1 MIKTISLLFI
11 LTSVFAYSQQKV
23 TGKVYNNK
31 TSEPLSNVIV
41 SIFSGDSIIAYGKTN
56 AKGEFAIEGKK
67 INNITIVFRK
77 NGFEVFK
84 TEIKK
89 PTGDIYYLIPQQKK
103 PEYLEEVIL
112 KAEKSYIRTKD
123 DTLTYGANKL
133 RNNTSTTVE
142 DLIQN
147 IPGIAIDDLTGT
159 IRYRNKE
166 ISNILIDGDDVSGKD
181 YQIISKNLGEEA
193 AKAIQIIEGYTENEV
208 LKNFDRDNKV
218 ALNLQ
223 TEEKYR
229 NKLKGN
235 SKLGY
240 GVEDRY
246 NIKTTLISISE
257 KIKTINTI
265 GYNNVGEFSLGN
277 IVSSKNLQNNQ
288 QPLLNSNELN
298 FLHLSGSYDNQLRLS
313 LFNTL
318 NILEN
323 NDFTVSTNQ
332 AYKFDKDSK
341 LKSNITYYKDKI
353 TSITSEAL
361 LPYGSSDDIFNNQNS
376 RNKRE
381 NFKVG
386 LEFSKNYSDREK
398 LLLRTQFKNKN
409 HVITESGKQNDV
421 PFNFTGTVNNPE
433 IRFMADYTKK
443 LGNKAALVLFNN
455 TSISQIE
462 ENDIIENDYTLFFLD
477 SLQTG
482 FIEQNI
488 GYKVFK
494 SNFGVNYAYKFSTN
508 NIITTALLF
517 TNYNQQSSTG
527 FTAAFFED
535 VSIYTRNLT
544 NLSPQLHWSLFK
556 KFSSISILAKAS
568 ILNSDGDASN
578 NSNVEFT
585 PDVQYNFKKITS
597 EFNELSFNVQF
608 QRKISFYDFFDRSKV
623 TLLKDS
629 NYFYLNNNQGNLYY
643 LSNNFGLNAF
653 YGFEKMDLEISA
665 ALQYDFGK
673 KPLINNLVFNENYY
687 LNDVLK
693 KENRFKN
700 FKVQFG
706 FNKFLENLFST
717 VELLPSYS
725 YNEYDNIIS
734 SNRVFNNI
742 HKYRIRLNLGTS
754 LSSSIQF
761 SLGALYNYILSRQED
776 AVNGATKTH
785 IRNFSGYFNTGLTL
799 FSKKLTINIENEYIN
814 YDTSEGFLYSSILS
828 KYKPKSSKFEF
839 ELSLKNLFNNKS
851 FSSRSVA
858 TTFLYEK
865 EVSVIPRLAVL
876 SINYIF

>member
-1 MIKTISLLFI
+1 
-11 LTSVFAYSQQKV
+11 
-23 TGKVYNNK
+23 
-31 TSEPLSNVIV
+31 
-41 SIFSGDSIIAYGKTN
+41 
-56 AKGEFAIEGKK
+56 
-67 INNITIVFRK
+67 
-77 NGFEVFK
+77 
-84 TEIKK
+84 
-89 PTGDIYYLIPQQKK
+89 
-103 PEYLEEVIL
+103 
-112 KAEKSYIRTKD
+112 
-123 DTLTYGANKL
+123 
-133 RNNTSTTVE
+133 
-142 DLIQN
+142 
-147 IPGIAIDDLTGT
+147 
-159 IRYRNKE
+159 
-166 ISNILIDGDDVSGKD
+166 
-181 YQIISKNLGEEA
+181 
-193 AKAIQIIEGYTENEV
+193 
-208 LKNFDRDNKV
+208 
-218 ALNLQ
+218 
-223 TEEKYR
+223 
-229 NKLKGN
+229 
-235 SKLGY
+235 
-240 GVEDRY
+240 
-246 NIKTTLISISE
+246 
-257 KIKTINTI
+257 
-265 GYNNVGEFSLGN
+265 
-277 IVSSKNLQNNQ
+277 
-288 QPLLNSNELN
+288 
-298 FLHLSGSYDNQLRLS
+298 
-313 LFNTL
+313 
-318 NILEN
+318 
-323 NDFTVSTNQ
+323 
-332 AYKFDKDSK
+332 
-341 LKSNITYYKDKI
+341 
-353 TSITSEAL
+353 
-361 LPYGSSDDIFNNQNS
+361 
-376 RNKRE
+376 
-381 NFKVG
+381 
-386 LEFSKNYSDREK
+386 
-398 LLLRTQFKNKN
+398 
-409 HVITESGKQNDV
+409 
-421 PFNFTGTVNNPE
+421 
-433 IRFMADYTKK
+433 
-443 LGNKAALVLFNN
+443 
-455 TSISQIE
+455 
-462 ENDIIENDYTLFFLD
+462 
-477 SLQTG
+477 
-482 FIEQNI
+482 
-488 GYKVFK
+488 
-494 SNFGVNYAYKFSTN
+494 
-508 NIITTALLF
+508 
-517 TNYNQQSSTG
+517 
-527 FTAAFFED
+527 
-535 VSIYTRNLT
+535 
-544 NLSPQLHWSLFK
+544 
-556 KFSSISILAKAS
+556 
-568 ILNSDGDASN
+568 LNSDGDASN

-629 NYFYLNNNQGNLYY
+629 NYFYLNNNQDNLYY

>member
-1 MIKTISLLFI
+1 MAKKISLFFI
-11 LTSVFAYSQQKV
+11 LTSVFAYSQQKI

-31 TSEPLSNVIV
+31 TSEPLSNVIA

-56 AKGEFAIEGKK
+56 AKGEFVIASKK
-67 INNITIVFRK
+67 AKNVTIVFRK
-77 NGFEVFK
+77 NGFESFK

-89 PTGDIYYLIPQQKK
+89 PIGAFYYLIPEQEK

-112 KAEKSYIRTKD
+112 KSEKSYIRTKD
-123 DTLTYGANKL
+123 DTVTYGANKL

-147 IPGIAIDDLTGT
+147 IPEIAIDELTGT

-166 ISNILIDGDDVSGKD
+166 ISNILIDGDDITGKD

-193 AKAIQIIEGYTENEV
+193 AKAIQVIEGYTENEV
-208 LKNFDRDNKV
+208 LKNFERDNKV
-218 ALNLQ
+218 ALNLK

-246 NIKTTLISISE
+246 NMKTTLISISE
-257 KIKTINTI
+257 KLKTINTV

-298 FLHLSGSYDNQLRLS
+298 FIHLKGSYDNQLRLS

-323 NDFTVSTNQ
+323 SDFTVSTNQ

-341 LKSNITYYKDKI
+341 LKSNITYYNDKI
-353 TSITSEAL
+353 SSITSEAL
-361 LPYGSSDDIFNNQNS
+361 LPYRSGIDIFNNQNS

-409 HVITESGKQNDV
+409 RLITESGVQNDV
-421 PFNFTGTVNNPE
+421 PFKFSGEINNPE
-433 IRFMADYTKK
+433 VRFMADYTKK

-462 ENDIIENDYTLFFLD
+462 ENDIIENNYNLFFLD

-488 GYKVFK
+488 GYRVFK

-517 TNYNQQSSTG
+517 TNYNQQSNIN
-527 FTAAFFED
+527 FTTAFFED
-535 VSIYTRNLT
+535 DSVYTRKLT

-556 KFSSISILAKAS
+556 KHSNISILAKAS
-568 ILNSDGDASN
+568 ILNNDWDASN
-578 NSNVEFT
+578 SANVEFT
-585 PDVQYNFKKITS
+585 PDVQYAFRKITS
-597 EFNELSFNVQF
+597 EFNELNFNFQF

-623 TLLKDS
+623 ALLKDS
-629 NYFYLNNNQGNLYY
+629 NYFYLNNNQDNLYY

-653 YGFEKMDLEISA
+653 YGFDKIGLEVSA
-665 ALQYDFGK
+665 GLQYDFGK
-673 KPLINNLVFNENYY
+673 KPLIDNLVFYENYY
-687 LNDVLK
+687 LNEVVE
-693 KENRFKN
+693 KENKFKN
-700 FKVQFG
+700 LKIQFG
-706 FNKFLENLFST
+706 FNKFFKDFFST

-725 YNEYDNIIS
+725 YKEYDNIVS

-742 HKYRIRLNLGTS
+742 HNYRIRLNLGTS
-754 LSSSIQF
+754 LSNSIQV
-761 SLGALYNYILSRQED
+761 SLGALYNYTLSRQENG
-776 AVNGATKTH
+776 VNGSTKTH
-785 IRNFSGYFNTGLTL
+785 ISNFSGYFNTGLTL

-839 ELSLKNLFNNKS
+839 GFSLKNLFNNES
-851 FSSRSVA
+851 FSSRNV
-858 TTFLYEK
+858 TTNFLYEK
-865 EVSVIPRLAVL
+865 EVSVIPRLAVV
-876 SINYIF
+876 SVNYVF